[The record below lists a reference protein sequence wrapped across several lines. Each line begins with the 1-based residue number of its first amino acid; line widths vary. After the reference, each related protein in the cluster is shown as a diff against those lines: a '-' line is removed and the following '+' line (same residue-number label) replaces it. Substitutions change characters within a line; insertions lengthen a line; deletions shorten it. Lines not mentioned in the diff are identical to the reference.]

1 MSPFLSFDRAEW
13 AELRNSVPM
22 TLSEDDLKA
31 LQGINENLTMEEAVE
46 IYLPL
51 SRLLNLY
58 VQARQSRNSVLQQFL
73 NTEEH
78 APPFVIG
85 IAGSVAVGKSTTAR
99 ILKALLSRWENHPK
113 VALVTT
119 DGFLYPKKVLEER
132 GIMHRKGFPESY
144 DIKRLVE
151 FVSDVKAGKPNLE
164 VPVYSHITY
173 DITDEQKKVDRP
185 DVLIIEGLNVLQSGM
200 DYPHDPHRVFV
211 SDFLDFSIYVDAES
225 ETIEQWYVERF
236 LKFRRGAFT
245 KPGSYFSHYTQ
256 LSVDEAK
263 SKAKEI
269 WRNINGL
276 NLELNIL
283 PTRERAHL
291 ILHKGANHLV
301 DKVSLRK

>member
-1 MSPFLSFDRAEW
+1 
-13 AELRNSVPM
+13 
-22 TLSEDDLKA
+22 
-31 LQGINENLTMEEAVE
+31 
-46 IYLPL
+46 
-51 SRLLNLY
+51 
-58 VQARQSRNSVLQQFL
+58 
-73 NTEEH
+73 
-78 APPFVIG
+78 
-85 IAGSVAVGKSTTAR
+85 
-99 ILKALLSRWENHPK
+99 
-113 VALVTT
+113 
-119 DGFLYPKKVLEER
+119 
-132 GIMHRKGFPESY
+132 
-144 DIKRLVE
+144 
-151 FVSDVKAGKPNLE
+151 
-164 VPVYSHITY
+164 
-173 DITDEQKKVDRP
+173 
-185 DVLIIEGLNVLQSGM
+185 LNVLQSGM